1 MARIVIVEDEPT
13 LAETLQYNLEKAGHQ
28 TMVASEGYQ
37 ALELI
42 QREKPD
48 LVILDLMLPGLD
60 GIEICRQVRRTM
72 YMPILILT
80 ARDEEIDKVLG
91 LELGA
96 DDYMTKPFSMRELL
110 ARVHALLRRVEYA
123 KEATTS
129 DRSNLSEQRLAAG
142 ELVIDL
148 NRREVLLR
156 GSPVPL
162 KLKEYDLL
170 VYFVRNRGKVLT
182 RQQILEDV
190 WGWNFIGESRTV
202 DVHVHWLR
210 EKIEE
215 DPSTPRYIVTVRNV
229 GYRFDG

>member
-1 MARIVIVEDEPT
+1 
-13 LAETLQYNLEKAGHQ
+13 
-28 TMVASEGYQ
+28 
-37 ALELI
+37 
-42 QREKPD
+42 
-48 LVILDLMLPGLD
+48 
-60 GIEICRQVRRTM
+60 M